1 MLAKCPKCMGRG
13 FIVSPNAMREETLC
27 KMCDGQKEIDP
38 KQQCKCGRPVI
49 KFVGDIPMCGVEKC
63 TSLQNNYFERA
74 TPIDSETTS
83 EQAWAEYYNN
93 RIN

>member
-13 FIVSPNAMREETLC
+13 FIIAPNAMREETLC

-38 KQQCKCGRPVI
+38 KQQCKCGRPIVR
-49 KFVGDIPMCGVEKC
+49 FVGDVGQCGMDKC
-63 TSLQNNYFERA
+63 TSVQVTYFGSMV
-74 TPIDSETTS
+74 SEDADQTS
-83 EQAWAEYYNN
+83 EQAWNDYYNN